1 MITLFRT
8 SGEKTHVRCQSS
20 TSLKDV
26 QSLLHQECA
35 LVASGQFFLDPH
47 STPFAAARASVC
59 GTRKENTIS
68 ELALSQTVSCYM
80 TGKNH
85 KERDSNN
92 ALLQRQRR
100 HDEFRNT
107 SGRSV
112 SEIQSKLT
120 LPTQCCRASAAEK
133 HDRRIWRWRKRK
145 TIRKICHLDAVG
157 HTLQQH
163 HDLSYFMMRTT
174 KWHR

>member
-120 LPTQCCRASAAEK
+120 LPKNTALVAGGRLVMES
-133 HDRRIWRWRKRK
+133 
-145 TIRKICHLDAVG
+145 TIEG
-157 HTLQQH
+157 HSWPIPALW
-163 HDLSYFMMRTT
+163 LKLRLE
-174 KWHR
+174 